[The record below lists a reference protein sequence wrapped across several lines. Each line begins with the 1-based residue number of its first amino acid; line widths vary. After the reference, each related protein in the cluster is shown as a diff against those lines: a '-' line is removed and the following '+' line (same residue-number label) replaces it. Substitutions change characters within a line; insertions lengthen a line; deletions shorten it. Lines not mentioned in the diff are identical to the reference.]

1 MRRVL
6 PGGYELDDD
15 ASLID
20 LDVVCGYLVTE
31 YWSSHRTREEQERL
45 VRASTRV
52 IGLYG
57 PDGTQ
62 VGFCRV
68 VSDGGGFA
76 WLGDVFV
83 LPDHRRRGLGEELVR
98 EAVEHPP
105 HRDLT
110 WYLGTRDA
118 QDLYRNLGFT
128 RHDPRTMTRPG
139 SR

>member
-1 MRRVL
+1 M
-6 PGGYELDDD
+6 
-15 ASLID
+15 
-20 LDVVCGYLVTE
+20 
-31 YWSSHRTREEQERL
+31 
-45 VRASTRV
+45 

-57 PDGTQ
+57 PDASQ

-83 LPDHRRRGLGEELVR
+83 LPGHRGRGLGKELVR
-98 EAVEHPP
+98 EAVEHPA

-118 QDLYRNLGFT
+118 HELYRELGFT
-128 RHDPRTMTRPG
+128 SDDPRTMTR
-139 SR
+139 SEIV